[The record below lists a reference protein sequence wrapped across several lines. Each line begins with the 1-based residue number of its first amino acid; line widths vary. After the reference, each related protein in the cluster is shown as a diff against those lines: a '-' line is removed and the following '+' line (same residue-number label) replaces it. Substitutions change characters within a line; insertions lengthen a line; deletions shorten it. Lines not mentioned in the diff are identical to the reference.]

1 VLAPAANMSGAMFNV
16 LSAFLCLCLCLFVV
30 FTQRLDLEE
39 NDICRQQDNQLWSC
53 QKISNCPTAQ
63 TQLKQGKRPQT
74 CGFIGN
80 EPVVCCQPSESNRQP
95 DPTTRISM
103 QKCREYGESVWTKVE
118 QPLGDGFIKLDTCA
132 LVEPLITNG
141 TPAQPR
147 EYPHMALIGYGKRN
161 NIEWLC
167 GGSLISETFVL
178 SAAHCTDAGKKGLAS
193 WVRLGD
199 YDIFS
204 RVDDEN
210 RDAESREYE
219 IIERI
224 NHPGYKAPSVY
235 NDIALYRLKEPV
247 VFNEYVRP
255 ICLQT
260 DHTFAKTY
268 ALGTGWGRTEWGGR
282 QSNVLQK
289 VNLTIIGRKEC
300 VEKYKASIGPKLAK
314 GIVDASQL
322 CAGDLA
328 NGKDTCKGDSG
339 GPLQIRLREPYC
351 MYSQVGITSFGV
363 RCAAN
368 YPGVYTRVSHYVPW
382 IESIVW
388 P

>member
-1 VLAPAANMSGAMFNV
+1 MAKTCDLLGAV
-16 LSAFLCLCLCLFVV
+16 LCLCVCLIVV
-30 FTQRLDLEE
+30 FTQHLGLEE
-39 NDICRQQDNQLWSC
+39 NDICKQQDGLLWAC
-53 QKISNCPTAQ
+53 QNLRNCPSAQ
-63 TQLKQGKRPQT
+63 ADLKRGKRPEICT
-74 CGFIGN
+74 FVGN
-80 EPVVCCQPSESNRQP
+80 NPIVCCQPDLKNRMPPESQ
-95 DPTTRISM
+95 RISS
-103 QKCREYGESVWTKVE
+103 QKCKEYGKAVFNKVE
-118 QPLGDGFIKLDTCA
+118 SPIGDGFIEIDTCA

-141 TPAQPR
+141 TPANPR
-147 EYPHMALIGYGKRN
+147 EYPHMALIGYGPKN
-161 NIEWLC
+161 NIDWLC
-167 GGSLISETFVL
+167 GGSLISERFVL
-178 SAAHCTDAGKKGLAS
+178 SAAHCTNAGSKGLAS

-204 RVDDEN
+204 TDDDKN
-210 RDAESREYE
+210 RHAESREYQ

-224 NHPGYKAPSVY
+224 NHPEYKSPSVY
-235 NDIALYRLKEPV
+235 NDIALYKLKDTIK
-247 VFNEYVRP
+247 FNEYVRP
-255 ICLQT
+255 ICLQI

-268 ALGTGWGRTEWGGR
+268 ALGTGWGRVEWGGK
-282 QSNVLQK
+282 QSGVLQK

-300 VEKYKASIGPKLAK
+300 VDTYKASIGPKLK
-314 GIVDASQL
+314 NGIVDASQL

-382 IESIVW
+382 IESVVW
-388 P
+388 A